1 MAAKR
6 MDLNVRTLLVLSGSS
21 NPLGQSLAQELCARL
36 AAGSVALLLDENHE
50 KLLELEQHLTR
61 ELASQQVQIF
71 TGLHAQQL
79 QQFEEIVSNY
89 SSAGFQRTIIVH
101 NEGDA
106 ATHVLLEPQTTEA
119 WTEYVQRQLNAPVA
133 LNQRWLLAPLL
144 ANVEKVVIN
153 VTSSLQ
159 VRPLVYNTL
168 LCSCKKARDMYFR
181 AMASEEGRRNVHV
194 LSYAPGILKSHETQ
208 YDLNGN
214 IVDPDELFTGQA
226 QAQAQGQEGEDVL
239 EQVEKAP
246 AVPRVLPLQS
256 TLKLINILEDIAF
269 VSGHDVDYYDTFVL

>member
-1 MAAKR
+1 

-36 AAGSVALLLDENHE
+36 APGSVALLLDENHA
-50 KLLELEQHLTR
+50 KLLELKQHLTR
-61 ELASQQVQIF
+61 QLTSQRVQIF

-79 QQFEEIVSNY
+79 QQLEEILSNC
-89 SSAGFQRTIIVH
+89 SSVGFQRSIIVH

-106 ATHVLLEPQTTEA
+106 ATHLLLEPQTAEA

-144 ANVEKVVIN
+144 ANVEKVVVN

-159 VRPLVYNTL
+159 VRPLVYNSL

-214 IVDPDELFTGQA
+214 IVDPDELFKGKGLG
-226 QAQAQGQEGEDVL
+226 QGQGEQ
-239 EQVEKAP
+239 EEKAP
-246 AVPRVLPLQS
+246 AVPRLLPLQS